1 MTWETFTFEDDIS
14 GHHHGDCLAL
24 LLDDFLTVVIG
35 YAKNGRIVASEDG
48 SRVDCDSV
56 RIYSV
61 LPKQIEPR
69 FIEDEEEDE

>member
-1 MTWETFTFEDDIS
+1 MTWEAFTFEEDIS
-14 GHHHGDCLAL
+14 DCHDGDCLAL
-24 LLDDFLTVVIG
+24 LMDDFLTVVVG

-61 LPKQIEPR
+61 LPTQVEPQ
-69 FIEDEEEDE
+69 FIEDEEDE